1 MLVSVDVLTHGCA
14 VQSEVEGP
22 SEAPGSGVVVTLGH
36 GEEVRGQYQSELCF
50 ACVADPGELRPAL
63 SGVYEGHFLS
73 LSGCQ
78 DPCYQ
83 VRLAFVMKLVA
94 LLTARKLPHT
104 YNVILF
110 LVIHDPEADLINR
123 VSRVLSV
130 SAFSECLAGQGV
142 CVVRVAYD
150 AQT

>member
-1 MLVSVDVLTHGCA
+1 M
-14 VQSEVEGP
+14 
-22 SEAPGSGVVVTLGH
+22 
-36 GEEVRGQYQSELCF
+36 
-50 ACVADPGELRPAL
+50 
-63 SGVYEGHFLS
+63 
-73 LSGCQ
+73 
-78 DPCYQ
+78 
-83 VRLAFVMKLVA
+83 RLAFVMKLVA

-123 VSRVLSV
+123 VSRGLSV
-130 SAFSECLAGQGV
+130 PASSECFAGQGV